1 MFLYCVYCVVQERVS
16 NLLEM
21 ELQAIMSLLQLTVL
35 SSSQHRVVAFS
46 RRLNYF
52 LFFTT
57 IKVSIFRTGVMAQ
70 KALTGKPNLS
80 DSRNP
85 HGGRT
90 DFLKVASDLYTCA
103 VPHVRMHA
111 HNKHTNFHA

>member
-1 MFLYCVYCVVQERVS
+1 MFSCVCVYCVIQERVS

-21 ELQAIMSLLQLTVL
+21 GVTGNHEPAPIGCSLQLPTQGRCVFKTFKL
-35 SSSQHRVVAFS
+35 
-46 RRLNYF
+46 L
-52 LFFTT
+52 LFFTI

-90 DFLKVASDLYTCA
+90 DFLKVVL
-103 VPHVRMHA
+103 
-111 HNKHTNFHA
+111 